1 MSGELNVLT
10 SDLRDMSTT
19 HDAAAAGF
27 SAAGDTTSFVEWKV
41 LATHGP
47 ICWSSQQALCEANEA
62 RKSAAET
69 MMKTSNDLSQK
80 LTTAA
85 TQYDQTDT
93 RESGHLGRTMH
104 C

>member
-1 MSGELNVLT
+1 MSDELNVLT

-19 HDAAAAGF
+19 HDTAAAGF

-62 RKSAAET
+62 RKSASEA
-69 MMKTSNDLSQK
+69 MMKKSNELSGN

-85 TQYDQTDT
+85 SQYDQTDAQ
-93 RESGHLGRTMH
+93 ESGTLGRTMH

>member
-1 MSGELNVLT
+1 MSDELNVLT

-19 HDAAAAGF
+19 HDAAATGF

-62 RKSAAET
+62 RKSASEA
-69 MMKTSNDLSQK
+69 MMNASNDLSQK

-85 TQYDQTDT
+85 SQYDQTDAQ
-93 RESGHLGRTMH
+93 ESGTLGRTMQ

>member
-10 SDLRDMSTT
+10 SDLRAMSTIQNE
-19 HDAAAAGF
+19 AASGF
-27 SAAGDTTSFVEWKV
+27 SAAGDTTSWVEWKV

-47 ICWSSQQALCEANEA
+47 VCWSSQQALCEANEA
-62 RKSAAET
+62 RKSACET
-69 MMKTSNDLSQK
+69 MMNTSNDLAEN

-85 TQYDQTDT
+85 SQYDQTDAQEAGT
-93 RESGHLGRTMH
+93 LGRTMH

>member
-1 MSGELNVLT
+1 MSDELNVLT

-27 SAAGDTTSFVEWKV
+27 SSAGDATSFVEWKV

-62 RKSAAET
+62 RKSASEA
-69 MMKTSNDLSQK
+69 MMEASNDLSQK

-85 TQYDQTDT
+85 SQYDQTDAQ
-93 RESGHLGRTMH
+93 ESGTLGRTMH

>member
-10 SDLRDMSTT
+10 SDLREMSTT

-27 SAAGDTTSFVEWKV
+27 SAAGNTTSFAEWKV

-69 MMKTSNDLSQK
+69 MMKTSNDLAGK

-85 TQYDQTDT
+85 SQYDQTDT
-93 RESGHLGRTMH
+93 HESGKLGRTMY